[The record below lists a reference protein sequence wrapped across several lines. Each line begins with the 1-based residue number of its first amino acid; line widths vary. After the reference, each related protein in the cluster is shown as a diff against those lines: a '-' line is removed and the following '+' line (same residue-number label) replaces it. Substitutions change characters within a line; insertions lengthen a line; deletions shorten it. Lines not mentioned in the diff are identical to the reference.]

1 MSGVPSDIGKLAA
14 ELQREVGRLRRRLVT
29 ERPADAIS
37 PGALAVLGTLERQ
50 GSMSIG
56 QLAEVERVRPSSM
69 TSTVNALELSG
80 LVSRR
85 RPPEDRRVALA
96 QITTLGRRQLA
107 QGRRVGDDWLAR
119 QIATLGSDER
129 AALRRAV
136 PLLERISACHVV

>member
-1 MSGVPSDIGKLAA
+1 MTGVPTDIGKLAG
-14 ELQREVGRLRRRLVT
+14 ELQREVGRLGRRLVT

-50 GSMSIG
+50 GCMSMG

-69 TSTVNALELSG
+69 TSSVNALELYG

-85 RPPEDRRVALA
+85 RPPGDRRMALA
-96 QITTLGRRQLA
+96 QITTLGRKQLA
-107 QGRRVGDDWLAR
+107 QGHRFGDDWLAS

-136 PLLERISACHVV
+136 PLLERLSTCDVD